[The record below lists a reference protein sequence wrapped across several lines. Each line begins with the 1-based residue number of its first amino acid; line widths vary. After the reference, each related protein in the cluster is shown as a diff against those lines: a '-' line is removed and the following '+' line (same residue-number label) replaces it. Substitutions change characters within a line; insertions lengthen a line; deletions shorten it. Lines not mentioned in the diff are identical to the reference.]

1 MKLSK
6 NFTSQEFECPCGK
19 CKAKRQIIVEI
30 SPILV
35 SKLQLLRDRVGEP
48 IYITSGVR
56 CKAYNKKIGG
66 YSKSP
71 HLDGLAVDIKID
83 YMSSAYIK
91 NMPVTLAHIASKI
104 ANIRIG
110 IYPNHLHIDIV
121 PPHPSKYWFVKA
133 YGQKVIYSGK
143 ENNLAKFLK
152 NNL

>member
-35 SKLQLLRDRVGEP
+35 DKLQLLRDRVGEP

-71 HLDGLAVDIKID
+71 HLDGLAADIQVKGI
-83 YMSSAYIK
+83 SPI
-91 NMPVTLAHIASKI
+91 TLASIARHID
-104 ANIRIG
+104 NIRLG
-110 IYPNHLHIDIV
+110 IYPNHIHIDIV
-121 PPHPSKYWFVKA
+121 PPTPSKYWLVKK
-133 YGQKVIYSGK
+133 YGQKAIYSGN
-143 ENNLAKFLK
+143 ETNLAKFLK
-152 NNL
+152 NKL

>member
-35 SKLQLLRDRVGEP
+35 DKLQLLRDRVGEP

-56 CKAYNKKIGG
+56 CAGYNKKIGG

-71 HLDGLAVDIKID
+71 HLDGLAADIKVD
-83 YMSSAYIK
+83 YIA
-91 NMPVTLAHIASKI
+91 PVELANIASII

-110 IYPNHLHIDIV
+110 VYRKHIHIDIV
-121 PPHPSKYWFVKA
+121 PPTPSKYWLVKK
-133 YGQKVIYSGK
+133 YGQKAIYSGNEK
-143 ENNLAKFLK
+143 NLSKFLK
-152 NNL
+152 DNL